1 MKYLSVFLYTQTA
14 WHSNIPFREGIRC
27 EKSSLQIICR
37 KNALFLAK
45 LQMGCLC

>member
-1 MKYLSVFLYTQTA
+1 MKYLSIFLCMQTA
-14 WHSNIPFREGIRC
+14 LCSIIPFRERVRC
-27 EKSSLQIICR
+27 EKSSLQIICS